1 MDWEGYDKKYYVEPD
16 NILQEENDCLKDI
29 ILGLD
34 VKNKKCLD
42 FGCGSGYWTSFL
54 LDQGADA
61 IGTDILGGIDRHY
74 PFVLANGMNLSFAN
88 LSFDIIV
95 ASWVFQEIFMHLI
108 FEKCIKEIGR
118 VLKNGGNLIVAEN
131 IYPDKRI
138 LYESSEL
145 GDIFKNDGEP
155 PLLRFFPDNSTL
167 RIMESIK
174 LKRVGNKLAGYSF
187 FDIYRHF

>member
-1 MDWEGYDKKYYVEPD
+1 MDWERYDKKYYVEPD

-61 IGTDILGGIDRHY
+61 IGTDILLGIDRGY
-74 PFVLANGMNLSFAN
+74 PFAAANGIDLPFAD
-88 LSFDIIV
+88 LSFDVIL
-95 ASWVFQEIFMHLI
+95 ASWVFQEIYVHSI
-108 FEKCIKEIGR
+108 FKNSVKEIYR
-118 VLKNGGNLIVAEN
+118 VLKNSGNLVIVEN
-131 IYPDKRI
+131 IYPDKRV
-138 LYESSEL
+138 LCESSEL
-145 GDIFKNDGEP
+145 GDIFKNNGEP
-155 PLLRFFPDNSTL
+155 PLLRFFPDNSAL
-167 RIMESIK
+167 RIMENIK

-187 FDIYRHF
+187 FEIYRHF